1 MSEAQA
7 ISLYQPL
14 LYSIA
19 MSIVGS
25 ARDAEDLVQDTFMK
39 WLAKGPQKVENT
51 RAYLVQA
58 VRNNSIKY
66 MQAFQQRKI
75 DLLDQIPDNLAGKFQ
90 HNLEQIDLDVDLK
103 RAVDHLQHKLEP
115 LEKGVFI
122 LREVFQLEYDEIQ
135 EIFEK
140 RKDHCRQLLRRA
152 KQKLKNEETITSG
165 GDNSLWKH
173 LTQAF
178 HHDKLSELIQHLKEE
193 IL

>member
-14 LYSIA
+14 LHSIA

-51 RAYLVQA
+51 RAYLIQA
-58 VRNNSIKY
+58 VKNNSIKY

-75 DLLDQIPDNLAGKFQ
+75 DLLDQIPESIAGKFQ
-90 HNLEQIDLDVDLK
+90 HNLETIDFDVELK
-103 RAVDHLQHKLEP
+103 RAVDLVQHKLEP

-135 EIFEK
+135 DIFEK
-140 RKDHCRQLLRRA
+140 RKDHCRQLLSRA
-152 KQKLKNEETITSG
+152 KQKLQNEGSVTPS
-165 GDNSLWKH
+165 GDNSLWSH

-178 HHDKLSELIQHLKEE
+178 HNDKLGDLIQYLKSEV
-193 IL
+193 L